1 EFRRVLFRSEVNSLK
16 AQLNEALKNKPRE
29 RQAQIVANAIVKAK
43 QESTPQIDPADL
55 KKIKGQALTEAR
67 IRTGAKKSQITP
79 TDKEWEAIQSGAV
92 SSNML
97 KKIMANRSEERRV
110 GHEPA

>member
-1 EFRRVLFRSEVNSLK
+1 TPNSKYEPTARTTYENEVNSLK

-67 IRTGAKKSQITP
+67 IRTGAKKSQITT
-79 TDKEWEAIQSGAV
+79 TDKEWEDRKSV
-92 SSNML
+92 
-97 KKIMANRSEERRV
+97 V
-110 GHEPA
+110 